1 MDKTWQ
7 KQSFYTLL
15 SGLILI
21 FLFLPAL
28 PFPDKSVR
36 IIFALFSVPLL
47 FLCGTFLPCYLAC
60 GKNFLREL
68 GLKVPGKADF
78 LPVLS
83 AIPLFFLFAAMTFLA
98 RSAGLPVSVQGL
110 IGYAENCS
118 PVMFFLIL
126 LTAGFLAPVSEE
138 IAYRR
143 TVYGFLRESFPGKDR
158 WIAVFTSFLFAVS
171 HGLIWQS
178 ISLFLL
184 GLYLQWHQQKGST
197 TRAIL
202 IHAVFNWCSLTVLI
216 LIRAGILTGSALN

>member
-1 MDKTWQ
+1 MPPGA
-7 KQSFYTLL
+7 SEN
-15 SGLILI
+15 SR
-21 FLFLPAL
+21 
-28 PFPDKSVR
+28 R
-36 IIFALFSVPLL
+36 IES
-47 FLCGTFLPCYLAC
+47 C

-143 TVYGFLRESFPGKDR
+143 TVYGFLRESFPGKT
-158 WIAVFTSFLFAVS
+158 V
-171 HGLIWQS
+171 GLR
-178 ISLFLL
+178 FLL
-184 GLYLQWHQQKGST
+184 HFYLRS
-197 TRAIL
+197 
-202 IHAVFNWCSLTVLI
+202 VMV
-216 LIRAGILTGSALN
+216 